1 MKIYDTNNFNPKT
14 KINDEIR
21 TQSDLCSFL
30 PPKEQFTPG
39 TNKIKTETA
48 LFLWRRVDYTK

>member
-21 TQSDLCSFL
+21 TQSDLCSFS
-30 PPKEQFTPG
+30 
-39 TNKIKTETA
+39 NN
-48 LFLWRRVDYTK
+48 